1 MEKLE
6 NIDEYYTG
14 KAWKDVVALQVLE
27 ACLHLDREKKDAR
40 KDLKLKP
47 WRRTR
52 KSTDPKSYATLRL
65 VETVHKLL
73 RRT

>member
-1 MEKLE
+1 ME
-6 NIDEYYTG
+6 NIDGYNAR
-14 KAWKDVVALQVLE
+14 KAGEEKESLQVLE

-40 KDLKLKP
+40 KNLKPKP

-65 VETVHKLL
+65 VETVYKLL

>member
-1 MEKLE
+1 ME
-6 NIDEYYTG
+6 NIDGYNAR
-14 KAWKDVVALQVLE
+14 KAGENPGALQVLE

-40 KDLKLKP
+40 KNLEPKP

-52 KSTDPKSYATLRL
+52 KSMDPKSYATLWI
-65 VETVHKLL
+65 VETVYKLL